1 VGISGPRSNLYRNL
15 DAGKRARYPLKPSGR
30 TKLLLKSVEAP
41 GLRSKIFLNLIP
53 HVSIAGVRCTLLLV
67 VLLLDVRDV
76 ENLGISIRFVSQ
88 SYPRNVHHLCV
99 DFSPLVKFFYFPDS
113 SSNRQVKDRASSI
126 VITVLEGNPTSRV
139 YLGSSW
145 RCTARPIDSSQF
157 IMCFPNPNEVNR
169 ALFWG
174 KKKIR

>member
-1 VGISGPRSNLYRNL
+1 MCGFQS
-15 DAGKRARYPLKPSGR
+15 
-30 TKLLLKSVEAP
+30 P
-41 GLRSKIFLNLIP
+41 GQ
-53 HVSIAGVRCTLLLV
+53 G
-67 VLLLDVRDV
+67 
-76 ENLGISIRFVSQ
+76 
-88 SYPRNVHHLCV
+88 
-99 DFSPLVKFFYFPDS
+99 FFYFPDS